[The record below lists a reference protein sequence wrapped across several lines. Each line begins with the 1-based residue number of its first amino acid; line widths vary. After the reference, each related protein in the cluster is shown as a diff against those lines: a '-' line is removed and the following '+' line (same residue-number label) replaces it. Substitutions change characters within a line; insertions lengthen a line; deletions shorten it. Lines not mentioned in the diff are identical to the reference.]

1 MQHQSGCRM
10 KYAQLLNDGFL
21 EDQSGENACGSK
33 IEFLARHVFDFT
45 TYDSDMDQLLGQ
57 KAVEVC
63 RALSSR
69 ATHGYIKVPE
79 NYRWYIVMCNMPFF
93 TPRLDWG
100 TSIRGAWW
108 AHDQPPLTSC
118 GLYEGERQ
126 VIRLDFA
133 DGEWE
138 DFIAAVLEFSD
149 DE

>member
-1 MQHQSGCRM
+1 M

-21 EDQSGENACGSK
+21 EYQSGENACGSK
-33 IEFLARHVFDFT
+33 IEFLARYVFDFT

-69 ATHGYIKVPE
+69 TTHGYIKVPE
-79 NYRWYIVMCNMPFF
+79 NYRWYILMCNMPFF
-93 TPRLDWG
+93 APRLDWG

-108 AHDQPPLTSC
+108 GYDQPALTSC

-138 DFIAAVLEFSD
+138 DFIASVLEFCNA
-149 DE
+149 E